1 MRNFLEYLGLILT
14 ALMILGVI
22 KSCVDEEQQIHDCYI
37 QEPKT
42 KECEYILWKEELDD
56 NTWVFYNVGKNM
68 VGCARYYCWRP
79 YCVMFN
85 YVHY

>member
-42 KECEYILWKEELDD
+42 KECEYILWKEELRASQDD
-56 NTWVFYNVGKNM
+56 DFVTGM
-68 VGCARYYCWRP
+68 LLGQA
-79 YCVMFN
+79 MSGGL
-85 YVHY
+85 